1 MNKTDYTLNLKPAVY
16 EVLENVF
23 RDNQIFS
30 AEDLKFEVLKIY
42 SGALRSHLASVS
54 RPLWEYRKDPNKK
67 CSFIC
72 VSRSKGLY
80 KKIPLCDWDEE
91 QFQIERK
98 EREFNKAFRIISK
111 NPSEFFEYYRSK
123 GGKTV

>member
-1 MNKTDYTLNLKPAVY
+1 MNKTDYTLKLKPAVY
-16 EVLENVF
+16 EVLEKVF

-30 AEDLKFEVLKIY
+30 AEDLKHEVLKIY

-72 VSRSKGLY
+72 VSRTKGLY
-80 KKIPLCDWDEE
+80 KKISLKDWDEE
-91 QFQIERK
+91 EFQYERK
-98 EREFNKAFRIISK
+98 LREFEKAVRIISK
-111 NPSEFFEYYRSK
+111 NPCEFFEYYRSK